1 VTEAKTRSQ
10 LGKANNSKGLRWNI
24 EAADALRPIFPTI
37 EVTRQ
42 NGRADIGGLTEWAIE
57 CKNLTDEYK
66 LAGAVDQ
73 AVGDQH
79 ATGRRWHVV
88 LKKTARRAPLR
99 GLAVMTI
106 EQWAQIAQLLDE
118 AGI

>member
-1 VTEAKTRSQ
+1 MTEAKTRSQ
-10 LGKANNSKGLRWNI
+10 LGKSNASKGKKWEYDA
-24 EAADALRPIFPTI
+24 EAALKPYFPTI
-37 EVTRQ
+37 EVTSR
-42 NGRADIGGLTEWAIE
+42 NGRADIGGLLEWAIE
-57 CKNLTDEYK
+57 CKNISDDYK

-106 EQWAQIAQLLDE
+106 EQWAQIASLLDE
-118 AGI
+118 AGL